1 MFLFVLKHS
10 IIPHFRNN
18 ESSLIVRCGEWDT
31 QHNTEPYP
39 HQDIRVAAVKIH
51 PEFNARNLAN
61 DFAVLFMKE
70 EFSLDFNV
78 DTVCLPQPGED
89 FDSRSCF
96 ATGWGKD
103 QFGSSGQY
111 QVVLK
116 ELEIPTVDRQGEY
129 NRTE

>member
-1 MFLFVLKHS
+1 M
-10 IIPHFRNN
+10 
-18 ESSLIVRCGEWDT
+18 RCGEWDT